1 MIHRFLM
8 RHSSLSGIPMCF
20 ITLILLFSAVSLGAK
35 ESLDLVNVVSMKRP
49 PLEEIRYATACNFTG
64 ERLYP
69 FPAAYVR
76 KELIPCLEAI
86 QADLATKGLALKI
99 YDGYRPLP
107 IQQKMWDLIRDER
120 FVSNPAVNRGR
131 HTRGTAVD
139 VTLIDKRG
147 NPVPMP
153 SDFDEFS
160 PRAAVSY
167 HGGTEEERRNR
178 DLLQRVMTRHGFLS
192 YPDEWWHFDFKG
204 WEKFPPMSVSFE
216 TLSR

>member
-1 MIHRFLM
+1 MM
-8 RHSSLSGIPMCF
+8 KSGSARLLPV
-20 ITLILLFSAVSLGAK
+20 ILLCLAGVLRGDDSA
-35 ESLDLVNVVSMKRP
+35 DLVNVVSMKRP

-76 KELIPCLEAI
+76 KELITCLEAV
-86 QADLATKGLALKI
+86 QKELAAKGFALKI
-99 YDGYRPLP
+99 YDGYRSLP
-107 IQQKMWDLIRDER
+107 VQQKMWDLIRDER

-139 VTLIDKRG
+139 VTLVDRRG
-147 NPVPMP
+147 KPVPMP

-167 HGGTEEERRNR
+167 SGGTPEERYNR
-178 DLLQRVMTRHGFLS
+178 DLLQRVMTQHGFLS
-192 YPDEWWHFDFKG
+192 YPDEWWHFDFRG
-204 WEKFPPMSVSFE
+204 WEKFPV
-216 TLSR
+216 LSIGFQDLKR

>member
-1 MIHRFLM
+1 MK
-8 RHSSLSGIPMCF
+8 SGFARLIP
-20 ITLILLFSAVSLGAK
+20 LILICLAGVLRADDLG
-35 ESLDLVNVVSMKRP
+35 DLVNVVSMKRP
-49 PLEEIRYATACNFTG
+49 PLEEIRYATTCNFTG

-76 KELIPCLEAI
+76 RELIPCLEAV
-86 QADLATKGLALKI
+86 QRELAARGLALKV

-107 IQQKMWDLIRDER
+107 VQQKMWDLIRDER

-139 VTLIDKRG
+139 VSLVDRHGK
-147 NPVPMP
+147 PVPMP

-160 PRAAVSY
+160 PRGAVSY
-167 HGGTEEERRNR
+167 SGGTSEERRNR
-178 DLLQRVMTRHGFLS
+178 DLLQRVMTRHDFLS

-204 WEKFPPMSVSFE
+204 WEKFPSMSIGFQE
-216 TLSR
+216 IAR

>member
-1 MIHRFLM
+1 MKGDA
-8 RHSSLSGIPMCF
+8 SGSVFVIVF
-20 ITLILLFSAVSLGAK
+20 FALGILRASPEFVDVAT
-35 ESLDLVNVVSMKRP
+35 MKLP
-49 PLEEIRYATACNFTG
+49 PIEEIRYATPYNFTG
-64 ERLYP
+64 KQLYP

-76 KELIPCLEAI
+76 SELIPHLEAV
-86 QADLATKGLALKI
+86 QRELASKGLGLMI

-107 IQQKMWDLIRDER
+107 IQQKMWNLIRDVR

-139 VTLIDKRG
+139 VTLVDRHG
-147 NPVPMP
+147 RPLPMP

-167 HGGTEEERRNR
+167 SGGTAEERRYR

-204 WEKFPPMSVSFE
+204 WEKYPPMSIGFQE
-216 TLSR
+216 IAR

>member
-1 MIHRFLM
+1 MAGICYVVFRFLTI
-8 RHSSLSGIPMCF
+8 S
-20 ITLILLFSAVSLGAK
+20 LLFSSGLLWGQDTG
-35 ESLDLVNVVSMKRP
+35 DLVNVVTMKRP
-49 PLEEIRYATACNFTG
+49 PLEEIRYATTCNFTG

-76 KELIPCLEAI
+76 KELIPCLEAV
-86 QADLATKGLALKI
+86 QRDLAAKGFALKI

-107 IQQKMWDLIRDER
+107 VQQKMWDLIRDER

-139 VTLIDKRG
+139 VSLVDSHGK
-147 NPVPMP
+147 PVPMP

-160 PRAAVSY
+160 PRAAVSFS
-167 HGGTEEERRNR
+167 GGTLEERRSR

-204 WEKFPPMSVSFE
+204 WDKYPPMTVGFQS
-216 TLSR
+216 LAQ

>member
-1 MIHRFLM
+1 MKLGSARL
-8 RHSSLSGIPMCF
+8 IP
-20 ITLILLFSAVSLGAK
+20 LILLSLAGVLRGDD
-35 ESLDLVNVVSMKRP
+35 SRDLVNVVSMKRP
-49 PLEEIRYATACNFTG
+49 PLEEIRYATTCNFTG

-76 KELIPCLEAI
+76 KELIPHLEAV
-86 QADLATKGLALKI
+86 QRELSAKGFALKI

-107 IQQKMWDLIRDER
+107 VQQEMWDLIHDER

-139 VTLIDKRG
+139 VTLVERHGK
-147 NPVPMP
+147 PVPMP

-167 HGGTEEERRNR
+167 AGGTEEERRNR
-178 DLLQRVMTRHGFLS
+178 DLLQRVMTRHGFAS

-204 WEKFPPMSVSFE
+204 WEKFPPMSVGFRE
-216 TLSR
+216 LGR